1 MRHRTC
7 AAIHGDKVR
16 DLRHTGGPTNSY
28 LQDQRERERVL
39 NDFRHGRVTTLIA
52 TDVAARGLGKYP
64 IYHHHSHCFYDF

>member
-16 DLRHTGGPTNSY
+16 DCILVCVFRPTNSY

-52 TDVAARGLGKYP
+52 TDVAARGLGK
-64 IYHHHSHCFYDF
+64 

>member
-16 DLRHTGGPTNSY
+16 DWRRSGLHTHSY

-52 TDVAARGLGKYP
+52 TDVAARGLGK
-64 IYHHHSHCFYDF
+64 